1 MVELGEVITA
11 MVTPFNE
18 ELEVNYEAAAD
29 LANYL
34 VNNGSDGILVLGTT
48 GEVPTLTKEEKM
60 KLIEIVKEA
69 VGDRAKV
76 IVGTGSYSTQESIK
90 MTKKVTDLGVDGVM
104 LVTPYYNK
112 PPQAGLY
119 NHFKQVAEVTD
130 LPVILYNVPGRT
142 SRNIEPETVAK
153 LADIDNIVAI
163 KEASGDVEQAAT
175 INRLTDDDFM
185 IYSGDD
191 GLTLPILSI
200 GGTGIISVAAHLV
213 GSKIKDMVTA
223 YKAGEVQKAAG
234 LNAELGE
241 LFAKIFMTTN
251 PIPVKAALNLMGQQ
265 VGPVR
270 PPLVD
275 ANAEEEEV
283 LRYLLKSHNLI

>member
-18 ELEVNYEAAAD
+18 ELEVNYEAAVD

-60 KLIEIVKEA
+60 KLIETVKES

-119 NHFKQVAEVTD
+119 NHFKEVAEVTD

-265 VGPVR
+265 VGSVR

-275 ANAEEEEV
+275 ANAKEEEV
-283 LRYLLKSHNLI
+283 LRYLLKDHNLI